1 MKKGYKKL
9 LVFEIMVFLVFI
21 LNSFISNILGEY
33 NVVVFLSL
41 LLILF
46 KFAFGFEKD
55 RPEYTKDVIFEIM
68 IFLVIFFVL
77 FYISG
82 IVIGFAKTNYL
93 SWYGLKT
100 FMLPIFFTIIL
111 KEILRYMMLKKS
123 EGSKLLFITTVII
136 FVFLDVTDAI
146 YYNDFSTSYKF
157 FIFLALSLLP
167 AISNNIVCCLLSRK
181 CGYKPIIVYMLV
193 MDLYSYLLPL
203 VPNPNEYILSIITFL
218 LPIFMYYKVKGY
230 FDKYEDKEIDRDYK
244 KGKITSLIIPAILAV
259 VVVYFTSGYFK
270 YQAVAIAS
278 GSMSPK
284 IEKGDIVIIEKL
296 EGIAFNDLKV
306 KDIIAFEHKG
316 VVVVHRIIDIKKIK
330 DEIYFYTK
338 GDANDSADSYS
349 ISKEEIVG
357 KVDLRIPFA
366 GLPTVWLNEM

>member
-1 MKKGYKKL
+1 MKKGYKRL
-9 LVFEIMVFLVFI
+9 LIFEIMVFLVFI

-33 NVVVFLSL
+33 NIVVFLSL

-68 IFLVIFFVL
+68 IFLVIFFVI
-77 FYISG
+77 FYVSG
-82 IVIGFAKTNYL
+82 IIIGFAKTNYL

-100 FMLPIFFTIIL
+100 FILPIFFTIIL
-111 KEILRYMMLKKS
+111 REILRYMMLKKS
-123 EGSKLLFITTVII
+123 EGSKLLFITTIII

-146 YYNDFSTSYKF
+146 YYNDFKTSYNY
-157 FIFLALSLLP
+157 FIFVALSLLP
-167 AISNNIVCCLLSRK
+167 AISNNVACSLISIK
-181 CGYKPIIVYMLV
+181 CGYKPIIVYMMV
-193 MDLYSYLLPL
+193 IELYSYLLPL

-218 LPIFMYYKVKGY
+218 LPIFMYYKVKTY
-230 FDKYEDKEIDRDYK
+230 FDKYEDIEIDRDYK
-244 KGKITSLIIPAILAV
+244 KKKISGLIIPAVLAV

-270 YQAVAIAS
+270 FQAMAIAS

-296 EGIAFNDLKV
+296 TDNDFDDLKV
-306 KDIIAFEHKG
+306 GDIIAFKHRG
-316 VVVVHRIIDIKKIK
+316 VVVVHRLIDIKKLK
-330 DEIYFYTK
+330 NERYFYTK
-338 GDANDSADSYS
+338 GDANDSADNYS

-357 KVDLRIPFA
+357 KVDFRIPFA